1 MKGQGIINS
10 DISFLVKKL
19 DNQIQRKIYGLYNP
33 REFQECSLLNMW
45 VTDFLYDMQQLEKP
59 VFQKDIEAE
68 FSVNRATASK
78 MLSLMEKKNLIRRTS
93 CASDSRMKQIQ
104 LEPRGL
110 ELQKLCRYIR
120 EELERQLTSCL
131 TEEETK
137 VFKELCLR
145 MLSEM

>member
-1 MKGQGIINS
+1 MKDQGIIKS

-19 DNQIQRKIYGLYNP
+19 DNQIQRKIYGLYNR

-78 MLSLMEKKNLIRRTS
+78 MLSLMEKKKLIRRTS

-104 LEPRGL
+104 LEARGL
-110 ELQKLCRYIR
+110 ELQKLCRYIQ

-131 TEEETK
+131 TEEEIK